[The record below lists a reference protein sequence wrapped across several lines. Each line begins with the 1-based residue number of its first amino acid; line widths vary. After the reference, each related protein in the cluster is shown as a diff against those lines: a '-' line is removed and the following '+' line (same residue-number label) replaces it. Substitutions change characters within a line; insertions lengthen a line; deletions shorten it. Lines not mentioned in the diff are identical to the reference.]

1 MERALIPPVYL
12 RPQRHNKILLE
23 RIPCQPFSRSR
34 TGPGSPARAL
44 PLSAFALLTCSEQ
57 TAPPSAH
64 DLAAQFNGSSS
75 QATPATPGWQGQ
87 ARALVA
93 ANRIP
98 VLAAERIYA
107 VLSVTQYAAISQ
119 VDDSR
124 DGVIQ
129 EDGYG
134 PGGRARFEEERGTV
148 TGASWQVLAFFF
160 PSAESALEQLVLAE
174 AEARGVTHPQFQR
187 GLAVGMEMASKT
199 IERARNDRFTVPF
212 TGTVPVGPG
221 LWVNAGV
228 PIGAMGGN
236 VLPFVLTSGNQF
248 RSPPPPAFGSP
259 AFLADLDEIRMISA
273 TRTPEQLAIARFW
286 AYPAGT
292 FTSAGHWNQLAGNYI
307 AQYRLNER
315 AAAHVFALMHAA
327 QFDANVIGC
336 FDSKYTYWYI
346 RPTQADPTITLGIGL
361 PNHPSY
367 PSGHSCA
374 SSAATTVLA
383 YFFPDKV
390 AELAAQLTEA
400 GLSRMY
406 GGLHYRFDITAGV
419 QLGTSVAQWAIGID
433 QSEGLLSVI
442 R

>member
-1 MERALIPPVYL
+1 MSAI
-12 RPQRHNKILLE
+12 HK
-23 RIPCQPFSRSR
+23 SRMKNRSA
-34 TGPGSPARAL
+34 ARAL
-44 PLSAFALLTCSEQ
+44 TLSTLALLACSERA
-57 TAPPSAH
+57 APP
-64 DLAAQFNGSSS
+64 LAPEITPQLDGSPY
-75 QATPATPGWQGQ
+75 AAGLAGPDWQEQ
-87 ARALVA
+87 ARLLVA
-93 ANRIP
+93 ANRLP
-98 VLAAERIYA
+98 TLAAERIYA
-107 VLSVTQYAAISQ
+107 VLSVTQYAAISH
-119 VDDSR
+119 VDGSG
-124 DGVIQ
+124 DGTIP
-129 EDGYG
+129 DYDYG
-134 PGGRARFEEERGTV
+134 PGGRARFEMERGAV
-148 TGASWQVLAFFF
+148 TGASWLVLAFFF
-160 PSAESALEQLVLAE
+160 PSAESALEQRVRDE
-174 AEARGVTHPQFQR
+174 ATARGATHPHFQR
-187 GLAVGMEMASKT
+187 GLGIGMETARTM
-199 IERARNDRFTVPF
+199 IERAKNDRFTVPF
-212 TGTVPVGPG
+212 TGTVPIGPG